1 MILMDLFRVLDQ
13 EQEIEILQDDNDG
26 GVVFFKCKPNNIP
39 VNLLEASIEKVS
51 HGEDLTVV
59 ELCS

>member
-13 EQEIEILQDDNDG
+13 EQIIEISQDDNENSY
-26 GVVFFKCKPNNIP
+26 VSIQCKPNNIP
-39 VNLLEASIEKVS
+39 VNLLECSINKVS
-51 HGEDLTVV
+51 HGKDMTVV